1 MIRSFKLK
9 IVLSSVLLSGALLMA
24 FGFFF
29 IQMSYKIGIDR
40 TDRELRALVGADMS
54 KSQPSNHWN
63 RFNESLKGLFG
74 ETAAKQF
81 ILRITDKHNQP
92 LFESPEWETELMG
105 AVLPRAPKAPPAEL
119 PSEKQRVGRQRKN
132 DRPPP
137 TVLPLGEAR
146 FITINSWRIMAVSN
160 AEVTAHLG
168 ISLDSLNAE
177 ITRFRKALLLTIPV
191 ALLLLI
197 SIGWFLARLALRPAN
212 TIARTARNVTAL
224 HLNERIPFAKADHE
238 FKQLIE
244 VINQMLERLEA
255 SFLQAT
261 RFSADAAHELKTPL
275 TILQGQLE
283 AALQQASDGSADQ
296 QAYKESLDEVQRL
309 KLIIR
314 KLLLLAQADSGKLPL
329 NAETFD
335 FCQMVENLREDI
347 SILNPDIQVVAEIEP
362 GISLQADKALIAQVI
377 QNLGGNAVKF
387 SQGISPITLTLSAND
402 EIEFTITNRG
412 QTIPEKDR
420 DRIFERFYR
429 ADKSHSRK
437 TDGAG
442 LGLSLA
448 REIAL
453 AHGGSLELIDSTEGA
468 TTFILKLP
476 PNITEP

>member
-1 MIRSFKLK
+1 
-9 IVLSSVLLSGALLMA
+9 
-24 FGFFF
+24 
-29 IQMSYKIGIDR
+29 
-40 TDRELRALVGADMS
+40 
-54 KSQPSNHWN
+54 
-63 RFNESLKGLFG
+63 
-74 ETAAKQF
+74 
-81 ILRITDKHNQP
+81 
-92 LFESPEWETELMG
+92 
-105 AVLPRAPKAPPAEL
+105 
-119 PSEKQRVGRQRKN
+119 
-132 DRPPP
+132 
-137 TVLPLGEAR
+137 
-146 FITINSWRIMAVSN
+146 
-160 AEVTAHLG
+160 
-168 ISLDSLNAE
+168 
-177 ITRFRKALLLTIPV
+177 LTIPI

-255 SFLQAT
+255 SFLQAI

-283 AALQQASDGSADQ
+283 AALQQALDGSADQ

-347 SILNPDIQVVAEIEP
+347 SILNPDIHVIAEIEP
-362 GISLQADKALIAQVI
+362 GISIQADKALIAQVI

-387 SQGISPITLTLSAND
+387 SQGASPITLTLSAND

-429 ADKSHSRK
+429 ADKAHSRK
-437 TDGAG
+437 TDGTG

-453 AHGGSLELIDSTEGA
+453 AHGGSLELTDSTEGA